1 MMQTNIK
8 GQEAY
13 RKVFSHKQRGFH
25 LPVVLIILVAIV
37 FSSTYLLHSV
47 MSSQQEVQA
56 NLELLRAELSAQR
69 AIVLAEN
76 AIDRNSQIPMPN
88 YTLVPEAE
96 DALDFSNGKVLAAH
110 LEDYNLAAQVD
121 TITGKVLNWWDQSE
135 TWWEKYAYRVDPD
148 DENSGYYIIEFL
160 TDMTTGEDYGQDR
173 TYKGDGVR
181 YLYRITARGRSSR
194 GSAHLNQTSYTKVYL
209 NE

>member
-1 MMQTNIK
+1 MTKTRMK
-8 GQEAY
+8 RQEAY
-13 RKVFSHKQRGFH
+13 RTLLTHHQKGFH
-25 LPVVLIILVAIV
+25 LPIVLIILVAIV

-76 AIDRNSQIPMPN
+76 AIDRNTRIPLPN
-88 YTLVPEAE
+88 YKLVPEDE
-96 DALDFSNGKVLAAH
+96 DQLDFSNGKVLAAH

-121 TITGKVLNWWDQSE
+121 SITGKVLNWWDQGE
-135 TWWEKYAYRVDPD
+135 DWWEKYAFRIDPD
-148 DENSGYYIIEFL
+148 DENAGYYIIEFL
-160 TDMTTGEDYGQDR
+160 TDITTGEDYGQDR

-194 GSAHLNQTSYTKVYL
+194 GSAHLNQTSYAKVYL
-209 NE
+209 ND